1 MNEVETL
8 KGVRDLLSDPKRWT
22 KGSFARTKIT
32 KRSIGPTEANA
43 ACWCIRGA
51 VIKIAGDDGDGRAV
65 EVALCKALRTIQG
78 APFIEADPAA
88 LARFNDEPH
97 CRHEEVMKVI
107 DLAIKTEEAKSH
119 GTEA

>member
-1 MNEVETL
+1 MSDLENL
-8 KGVRDLLSDPKRWT
+8 KKVRELLSDPKRWT

-51 VIKIAGDDGDGRAV
+51 VTKVAGDDAWEEGLAA
-65 EVALCKALRTIQG
+65 EKALCKALRTIQG

-88 LARFNDEPH
+88 LARFNDEPTP
-97 CRHEEVMKVI
+97 
-107 DLAIKTEEAKSH
+107 AS
-119 GTEA
+119 